1 MESASDV
8 NLCVPQRGTE
18 KKGSQLL
25 LFPVGIEPK
34 GAEETKSSLPSVWKG
49 VSEREWNDWRWQLR
63 NRITT
68 VDKMKEVIELDPG
81 DHAIEG

>member
-18 KKGSQLL
+18 KKGSQLV
-25 LFPVGIEPK
+25 LFPVGIELK
-34 GAEETKSSLPSVWKG
+34 GAEEIKSSLPSVWKE

-68 VDKMKEVIELDPG
+68 VDKMKE
-81 DHAIEG
+81 DHRIGPRGG